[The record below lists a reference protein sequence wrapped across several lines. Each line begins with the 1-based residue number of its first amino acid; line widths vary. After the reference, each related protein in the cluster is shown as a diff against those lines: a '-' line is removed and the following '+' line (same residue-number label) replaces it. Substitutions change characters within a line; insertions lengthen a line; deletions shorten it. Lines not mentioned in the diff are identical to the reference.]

1 MNASKYLMVAA
12 MLAAQNGEKEVKA
25 LELKSKASLAQA
37 HKIYNQNKVF
47 ILSADEEQCCEM

>member
-25 LELKSKASLAQA
+25 LELKSKASLTQA

-47 ILSADEEQCCEM
+47 ILSADEE